1 MQSLNANEESV
12 FGAFFEVTSLYV
24 ETKEQPL
31 PLGEYF
37 WRNDLTLSDIL
48 FADPFGDIGLEL
60 KYTYII
66 LRFCIHLTMICHSHL
81 RNL

>member
-1 MQSLNANEESV
+1 MKSQSL
-12 FGAFFEVTSLYV
+12 GLFFEVTSLYV

-48 FADPFGDIGLEL
+48 FADPFGDIGL
-60 KYTYII
+60 
-66 LRFCIHLTMICHSHL
+66 
-81 RNL
+81 